1 MIVLL
6 RNAIV
11 LFLSLGIFVG
21 GHDAIITV
29 YEEILINLDYDYD
42 EEVAYLGM
50 GIQVASILVLIVVGI
65 LIDITKTFL

>member
-6 RNAIV
+6 MKATV
-11 LFLSLGIFVG
+11 LFLLLGIFVG

-29 YEEILINLDYDYD
+29 YDEILINLDYDYD

-50 GIQVASILVLIVVGI
+50 GIQVASILVLVVVGV

>member
-1 MIVLL
+1 MWRSTSLL
-6 RNAIV
+6 
-11 LFLSLGIFVG
+11 LSLGIFIG

-29 YEEILINLDYDYD
+29 YDEILINLDYDYD

-50 GIQVASILVLIVVGI
+50 GIQVASILALVVVGV